1 MVQVFDRSFVKGA
14 LGALV
19 MVLVL
24 GSGYWTYLRYQEFLV
39 MRSVV
44 AQLIQQSQ
52 QQARPAPTNQTPP
65 APQ

>member
-52 QQARPAPTNQTPP
+52 QQARPAPTNQTPA